1 MTELKDLERELER
14 FNTRLITAAL
24 FVLLCFGLLV
34 SRLVWLQVFR
44 HEELALQAEA
54 NRVAVVP
61 VVPNRGSGHQL
72 LGLHAGAHAGQSDR

>member
-24 FVLLCFGLLV
+24 FVLLCFALLV

-61 VVPNRGSGHQL
+61 VEIGR
-72 LGLHAGAHAGQSDR
+72 AHV

>member
-44 HEELALQAEA
+44 HE
-54 NRVAVVP
+54 
-61 VVPNRGSGHQL
+61 
-72 LGLHAGAHAGQSDR
+72 DR